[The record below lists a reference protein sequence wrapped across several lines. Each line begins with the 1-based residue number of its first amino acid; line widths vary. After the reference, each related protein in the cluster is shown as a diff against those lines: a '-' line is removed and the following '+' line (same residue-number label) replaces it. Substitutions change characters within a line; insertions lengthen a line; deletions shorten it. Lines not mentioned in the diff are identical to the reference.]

1 MISYAG
7 KRAIVTGGGGAGMGA
22 AVVRELVAQGAE
34 VHVLD
39 LADAQQGVASF
50 QRVDLSSATGIDA
63 AIDRIHGDVDA
74 LFNCVG
80 VAGNRTTALQTTII
94 NYLAVRHLT
103 ERVALQ
109 MQAGSAIA
117 TVTSRGGSAW
127 ADRLDLWLE
136 LVGCSG
142 FDAGIAWLREH
153 ESELG
158 YRPSKEAA
166 NVWVLDSAVRL
177 GATGIRHN
185 AVLPGP
191 TSSGMYEA
199 FVETSGRDFMAAF
212 PVPLGGRPQTVDDQA
227 DALLFLASDR
237 AAAITGE
244 LLVVDGGT
252 NAGIAIG
259 AITMPALP
267 AATAPVGDVATR

>member
-1 MISYAG
+1 MITYAG
-7 KRAIVTGGGGAGMGA
+7 KRTIVTGGGGTGMGA
-22 AVVRELVAQGAE
+22 AVVRELVEQGAE

-39 LADAQQGVASF
+39 VVDAQVGVASF
-50 QRVDLSSATGIDA
+50 QRVDLSSAA
-63 AIDRIHGDVDA
+63 AIDGAIGAIDGDVDA

-80 VAGNRTTALQTTII
+80 VAGDKTSPLQTTVI

-103 ERVALQ
+103 ERVVERMRHGA
-109 MQAGSAIA
+109 AIA

-127 ADRLDLWLE
+127 AERRELWLD
-136 LVGCSG
+136 LVGCDG
-142 FDAGIAWLREH
+142 FAAALDWLRAH

-177 GATGIRHN
+177 GPRGIRHN

-191 TSSGMYEA
+191 TSSAMYEA
-199 FVETSGRDFMAAF
+199 FIETSGRTFMEQF
-212 PVPLGGRPQTVDDQA
+212 PVPLGGRPQTVQDQA

-252 NAGIAIG
+252 NAGLALG
-259 AITMPALP
+259 TVAMPEFSS
-267 AATAPVGDVATR
+267 RS